1 VSVLYGLLGLLVAF
15 TVAAVLERYAPN
27 SASTLFPKE
36 PDMSS
41 PNHNRATSVYTV
53 TADVDLDQLVQRCP
67 VPLAG
72 SGTNRSGSF
81 IRFRAADDGAAKA
94 VATEAVENSSYHMTT
109 GYGVSQREV

>member
-1 VSVLYGLLGLLVAF
+1 
-15 TVAAVLERYAPN
+15 
-27 SASTLFPKE
+27 
-36 PDMSS
+36 MSM

-72 SGTNRSGSF
+72 SGTNRGGSF

-94 VATEAVENSSYHMTT
+94 VATEAVEDSSYIMTT
-109 GYGVSQREV
+109 GYGVNQREV